1 MIKLLITGGTG
12 FFGRSILR
20 YLKSKYTNNNLTV
33 SVFSRSP
40 KIFTRNIRLLKGIL
54 LLHFM
59 IVTF

>member
-33 SVFSRSP
+33 SVFRVLQKFSQEISD
-40 KIFTRNIRLLKGIL
+40 F
-54 LLHFM
+54 
-59 IVTF
+59 